1 MKDEINAQFWISAE
15 EAHDLWKIPVTT
27 LICLIRILTS
37 LMTVYYI
44 YRKKKEAENEL
55 AQMSFLIQS
64 TESLMHRSRENVL
77 HTQQMEEEL
86 RAEIW
91 KEICS
96 AKKIMDGEGR
106 LRARLR
112 NETFE
117 LKKAM
122 KKRDEFY
129 DDFEKNIDLLKKR
142 IAAKKRLDIE
152 FQNDIYSFQMMVLP
166 QPDEMYGAHFQ
177 SQVDSSG
184 EPTIAEHAEDIVEEV
199 LSPGEFG
206 DTQEIYNTEK
216 EFEISDKP
224 TIRNAV
230 KAGIKSKTSMFPI
243 PKPC

>member
-1 MKDEINAQFWISAE
+1 MKEEIIAQFWNSAE
-15 EAHDLWKIPVTT
+15 EAQDFWNIPITT
-27 LICLIRILTS
+27 LVCLIRILTS

-55 AQMSFLIQS
+55 TQMSFLIQS
-64 TESLMHRSRENVL
+64 TESLMHKSRENVV

-129 DDFEKNIDLLKKR
+129 DDFEKSIDSLKKR
-142 IAAKKRLDIE
+142 VAAKKRLDIE
-152 FQNDIYSFQMMVLP
+152 FQNDIYSFQMMVIP
-166 QPDEMYGAHFQ
+166 QAGEMYGAHFQ
-177 SQVDSSG
+177 SQMDSAE
-184 EPTIAEHAEDIVEEV
+184 EPTSAEHTSGILEDV
-199 LSPGEFG
+199 LSPGQFG
-206 DTQEIYNTEK
+206 DSQEVYNTEK
-216 EFEISDKP
+216 EIEISDKP
-224 TIRNAV
+224 IILNAV
-230 KAGIKSKTSMFPI
+230 KVGIKSRTSMFPD
-243 PKPC
+243 PC